1 MKIKRLKIEGL
12 FERNYDIDF
21 YEDITLLYGV
31 NGCGKTT
38 ILNILSTIISGELY
52 NLKRYDFKSL
62 ELFVSGNGSGES
74 EEKLFIKET
83 THSIPMYQ
91 VYFKGKMALVPKEVN
106 EIEFAL
112 DDGSYKKSSV
122 SQSKNYMEREEFL
135 EGKEDYFDKY
145 YNELV
150 YEIQEAF
157 YQLYIPLTR
166 KSVSIDQLQR
176 RNLGVGR
183 KGLASYSDA
192 NTYLDNSVK
201 KAIKLLRD
209 YMMTITMRENRI
221 LERLKGQILNLA
233 LSSNEVEIDNLDLK
247 DLFYLNSDLSEI
259 PSISNFNIPIE
270 QNLSALKEKLESCRG
285 SFEIEENNSI
295 KIINPMGFANFV
307 AAMSQLKKFAQ
318 IAKTINKTNRSRE
331 TFLLPVNKLIA
342 TINEFLE
349 DGEKEVLL
357 DSRGILKFKRRGSS
371 KQRSISVMS
380 SGEKQ
385 IVMFFVYIILGL
397 VNETRKGIFI
407 IDEPELSLH
416 VEWQN
421 KFIPNL
427 LEVAGDT
434 QLILATH
441 SPEIIGDRT
450 EKCVEVR
457 GVL

>member
-38 ILNILSTIISGELY
+38 ILNILSTIISGDLY

-62 ELFVSGNGSGES
+62 ELFISGLDKS
-74 EEKLFIKET
+74 EDRLFIKESI
-83 THSIPMYQ
+83 HSIPMYQ
-91 VYFKGKMALVPKEVN
+91 VYFKGKMALIPKEVK
-106 EIEFAL
+106 EVEFDF
-112 DDGSYKKSSV
+112 DDGSYKKNNV
-122 SQSKNYMEREEFL
+122 LQSKKYPEREDFL
-135 EGKEDYFDKY
+135 EGKEDYSDKS

-166 KSVSIDQLQR
+166 KSVSIDQLQG
-176 RNLGVGR
+176 RNIRVGM
-183 KGLASYSDA
+183 KGLAGYSDA

-201 KAIKLLRD
+201 KAVTLLRD
-209 YMMTITMRENRI
+209 YMMAITMRENRT
-221 LERLKGQILNLA
+221 LESLKGKILKLA
-233 LSSNEVEIDNLDLK
+233 LSSSEVEIDNLDLK

-285 SFEIEENNSI
+285 AFEIEENNSI
-295 KIINPMGFANFV
+295 KIIDPMGFANFV

-318 IAKTINKTNRSRE
+318 IAEVIHKANRSRE
-331 TFLLPVNKLIA
+331 TSLLPVNKLIA

-349 DGEKEVLL
+349 DGEKEILL
-357 DSRGILKFKRRGSS
+357 DSRGILKFKRIGSS

-385 IVMFFVYIILGL
+385 IVIFFVYIILGL
-397 VNETRKGIFI
+397 VNEKRKGIFI

>member
-38 ILNILSTIISGELY
+38 ILNILSTIISGDLY
-52 NLKRYDFKSL
+52 NLKRYDFKYL
-62 ELFVSGNGSGES
+62 ELFVNGSDEN
-74 EEKLFIKET
+74 EERLIIKET

-91 VYFKGKMALVPKEVN
+91 VYFKEKMALIPKEVN
-106 EIEFAL
+106 EVEFDF
-112 DDGSYKKSSV
+112 DDGRYKKNNV
-122 SQSKNYMEREEFL
+122 LQSKKNTEREEFL
-135 EGKEDYFDKY
+135 EVKEDYFDKY

-166 KSVSIDQLQR
+166 KSISIDQLQG
-176 RNLGVGR
+176 RNFRVGM
-183 KGLASYSDA
+183 KGLTSYSDA

-201 KAIKLLRD
+201 KAVMLLRD

-259 PSISNFNIPIE
+259 PSISNFDIPIE

-285 SFEIEENNSI
+285 TFEIEENNSI

-307 AAMSQLKKFAQ
+307 AAMSQLKKFEQ
-318 IAKTINKTNRSRE
+318 IAKVIHKANRSRE
-331 TFLLPVNKLIA
+331 TSLLPVNKLIA

-349 DGEKEVLL
+349 DGEKEILL
-357 DSRGILKFKRRGSS
+357 DSRGILKFKRSGSS

-385 IVMFFVYIILGL
+385 IVIFFVYIILGL
-397 VNETRKGIFI
+397 VNEKRKGIFI

-457 GVL
+457 GIL